1 MVIEKQVA
9 ALRAQAGLC
18 ALIPRCESWIPEPR
32 VLRYVSAAVHSTIP
46 VMANISQT
54 LHEFHETLGRGGSAV
69 RNRAFGSEPSRR
81 SGMLAHHDGP

>member
-32 VLRYVSAAVHSTIP
+32 VLRYVSAAVHSTIA

-54 LHEFHETLGRGGSAV
+54 LHEFHETLGMLSVSAPL
-69 RNRAFGSEPSRR
+69 GI
-81 SGMLAHHDGP
+81 